1 MASSRPGSTS
11 WDVAAGSLLVTEAGG
26 LIGNFTGESDF
37 LEQRE
42 CLAGAP
48 KIYGQLV
55 PLLAKYSKF
64 ASVDDKLRASDRI
77 RAVDASLE
85 AVTDGATQ
93 AEALDAAAPAT
104 RTLTRPRHNT
114 PAPADPAER

>member
-1 MASSRPGSTS
+1 M
-11 WDVAAGSLLVTEAGG
+11 LLHHAVTDAGG
-26 LIGNFTGESDF
+26 GAHRHQLNFIHHPGAVVV
-37 LEQRE
+37 EQRE

-48 KIYGQLV
+48 RIYGQLV

-77 RAVDASLE
+77 RAVDASLD
-85 AVTDGATQ
+85 AVTQ
-93 AEALDAAAPAT
+93 AEGLDAAPAP
-104 RTLTRPRHNT
+104 RTLTRPRHDT